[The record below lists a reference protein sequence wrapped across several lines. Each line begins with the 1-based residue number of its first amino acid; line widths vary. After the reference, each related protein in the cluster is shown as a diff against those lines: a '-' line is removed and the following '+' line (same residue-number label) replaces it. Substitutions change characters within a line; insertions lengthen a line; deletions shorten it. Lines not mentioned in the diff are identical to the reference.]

1 MRGMRRM
8 KKHLGRLLIL
18 VIITILLFYLSLR
31 YSGRPVSTENYDRYQ
46 IFQKTYLK
54 LLNHNYGDN
63 FYPVSKK
70 NPPRMITVFP
80 EGLLLDKRTT
90 SCFQDDPGKP
100 TGYEMFFINKN
111 NTVLIKLNLFYTPAN
126 PNKGIL
132 FYQVIS
138 PEDNI
143 NLQDNYTSIPR
154 PIMVETYESYG
165 DYGVLVNAFST
176 VQKPNNDLEKIVID
190 TINVNWEFVKLLES
204 FLLETGK

>member
-1 MRGMRRM
+1 M

-18 VIITILLFYLSLR
+18 VIITILLCYLSLR
-31 YSGRPVSTENYDRYQ
+31 YSTGRPVSTENHDKYQ
-46 IFQKTYLK
+46 VFQNTYIK

-80 EGLLLDKRTT
+80 KGLLLDKRTT

-100 TGYEMFFINKN
+100 PGYEMFFINKD

-143 NLQDNYTSIPR
+143 NL
-154 PIMVETYESYG
+154 
-165 DYGVLVNAFST
+165 
-176 VQKPNNDLEKIVID
+176 
-190 TINVNWEFVKLLES
+190 
-204 FLLETGK
+204 